1 MFDTAVNMGVSR
13 AKTFLQESN
22 GNTDKFIQLRR
33 AKYEEFVKAKPSQ
46 KKFLKGWNN
55 RVNELNSFVSTLEI
69 NPNNESQLTSN
80 NTNVSNNF
88 NKVLYGSITYEKPI
102 EKPDYLYQIDS
113 MYQELLN
120 EQSNKDM
127 LYTREMIGKMTAD
140 EYLLHEPMIMEQL
153 KTALKYFI
161 NIFFIMSSGRGY
173 FL

>member
-88 NKVLYGSITYEKPI
+88 NKVL
-102 EKPDYLYQIDS
+102 
-113 MYQELLN
+113 
-120 EQSNKDM
+120 
-127 LYTREMIGKMTAD
+127 
-140 EYLLHEPMIMEQL
+140 
-153 KTALKYFI
+153 
-161 NIFFIMSSGRGY
+161 
-173 FL
+173 